1 MQENSSSRLQHLF
14 KLYLEGTI
22 TKDEYAE
29 LWELLQAAENR
40 DGLSAPLQELW
51 ETTRDAP
58 PLLKD
63 EKWTEKLRHAR
74 TKQRDFFYRKLAA
87 AVLVLIFGAAGYL
100 LLKDP
105 ERPVTLVEEAG
116 NADVRPGGNKAV
128 LTLAD
133 GSTLVLDS
141 ASNGQVG
148 QQGNVRIVKLD
159 SGRLAYRG
167 VNVAAREMVYNTLTT
182 PRGGQF
188 QLQLP
193 DGSLAWLNAGSSIR
207 FPNFFGDKER
217 VVDVTG
223 EVYFEIARDA
233 QKPFIV
239 HARGTRIDVL
249 GTHFNIQAY
258 DAEQVATTL
267 LQGSVKVSRG
277 AASMLLKPAQ
287 QALATENGG
296 LQLVRDPDMDAVIA
310 WKNGLFWLKDVDMPT
325 LARQLSLWYDIDIV
339 IQGHISQRFNGTIP
353 RNVTVSRVFSVLQ
366 ETGGLHYEIRDNR
379 IIVSP

>member
-1 MQENSSSRLQHLF
+1 
-14 KLYLEGTI
+14 
-22 TKDEYAE
+22 
-29 LWELLQAAENR
+29 
-40 DGLSAPLQELW
+40 
-51 ETTRDAP
+51 
-58 PLLKD
+58 D

-87 AVLVLIFGAAGYL
+87 AVLVLIFSAAGYL
-100 LLKDP
+100 LLKKP
-105 ERPVTLVEEAG
+105 ERPVMLVKEAG
-116 NADVRPGGNKAV
+116 KADVRPGGNKAV
-128 LTLAD
+128 LTIAD

-167 VNVAAREMVYNTLTT
+167 VNVSAREMVYNTLTT

-239 HARGTRIDVL
+239 HAR
-249 GTHFNIQAY
+249 
-258 DAEQVATTL
+258 
-267 LQGSVKVSRG
+267 
-277 AASMLLKPAQ
+277 
-287 QALATENGG
+287 
-296 LQLVRDPDMDAVIA
+296 
-310 WKNGLFWLKDVDMPT
+310 
-325 LARQLSLWYDIDIV
+325 
-339 IQGHISQRFNGTIP
+339 
-353 RNVTVSRVFSVLQ
+353 
-366 ETGGLHYEIRDNR
+366 
-379 IIVSP
+379 